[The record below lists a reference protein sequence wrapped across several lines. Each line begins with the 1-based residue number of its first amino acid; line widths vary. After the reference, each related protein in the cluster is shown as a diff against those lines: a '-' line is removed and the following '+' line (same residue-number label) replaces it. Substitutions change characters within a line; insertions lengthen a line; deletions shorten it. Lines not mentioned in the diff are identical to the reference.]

1 VVRGLMINISET
13 KQTEEALLLSEE
25 KFAKAFHA
33 SLDGLLLSRQSDG
46 LIIEI
51 NEGFSRLIGY
61 DSASALYHSTLE
73 LQLWVDPQERRNLL
87 AILEKTA
94 LCATSPAISGTR
106 KGKCVFVKSPVTR
119 C

>member
-1 VVRGLMINISET
+1 MINISET

-73 LQLWVDPQERRNLL
+73 LQLWVDPRSVVTCSRSW
-87 AILEKTA
+87 KKR
-94 LCATSPAISGTR
+94 LCARLHLPYPAQGRASA
-106 KGKCVFVKSPVTR
+106 SL
-119 C
+119 